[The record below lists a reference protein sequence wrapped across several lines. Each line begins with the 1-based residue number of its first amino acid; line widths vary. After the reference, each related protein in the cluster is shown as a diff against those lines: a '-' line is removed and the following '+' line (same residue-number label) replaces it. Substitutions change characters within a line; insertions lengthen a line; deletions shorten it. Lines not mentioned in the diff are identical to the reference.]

1 VLSYFYFKRLAAK
14 ASKAKESAVATV
26 PNSAANSNASASAGG
41 GVRQEYVN
49 LGSNVHLSKHS
60 TAEHAIH
67 SVVVQA
73 GEGTGGSTSNVLA
86 ADATNKEAAGKEG
99 SVLLQQG
106 IV

>member
-1 VLSYFYFKRLAAK
+1 LREHA
-14 ASKAKESAVATV
+14 
-26 PNSAANSNASASAGG
+26 
-41 GVRQEYVN
+41 N

-67 SVVVQA
+67 GVVVQA
-73 GEGTGGSTSNVLA
+73 GEGIGGSTSNVLA
-86 ADATNKEAAGKEG
+86 AEATDKRAAGKEG